1 MSIDLSQ
8 FHQVFYEES
17 YEGLDAMEQGLLDL
31 DLVEPDAEVINTIF
45 RAAHSMKGG
54 AGTFGFTQV
63 ADFTHVLETLLD
75 QIRSGQRAMSQDI
88 QNLLLK
94 SVDCIRGLLQ
104 DLQASNDP
112 DLEES
117 KVLKSQFEA
126 ILNGEAP
133 SEVEP
138 PSQLGLGL
146 GGVINLDSVVFPD
159 TIFP

>member
-17 YEGLDAMEQGLLDL
+17 YEGLDAMEQGLLDME
-31 DLVEPDAEVINTIF
+31 LVDPDPEVINTIF

-94 SVDCIRGLLQ
+94 SVDCIRQLLQ
-104 DLQASNDP
+104 DLQSGTQADT
-112 DLEES
+112 EETTT
-117 KVLKSQFEA
+117 LKSQFEA
-126 ILNGEAP
+126 ILNDETATASDDGQPPEATRNNP
-133 SEVEP
+133 GAV
-138 PSQLGLGL
+138 L
-146 GGVINLDSVVFPD
+146 ID
-159 TIFP
+159 